1 MNLCVRV
8 LYIERDPERGR
19 ERRGEERLNKKLRPK
34 AKQFLKK

>member
-19 ERRGEERLNKKLRPK
+19 ERRGEERGGSINS
-34 AKQFLKK
+34 